1 MTSGLCLLL
10 GGFVY
15 DIVFV
20 GIPYPD
26 PTPEMSASYALDS
39 HIASL
44 IRWVGLGSIFL
55 GCVVGVTKYID
66 RQRPP
71 GDV

>member
-1 MTSGLCLLL
+1 MATGLCLLL

-15 DIVFV
+15 DIVFA

-26 PTPEMSASYALDS
+26 PTPEMSASYAFHS

-44 IRWVGLGSIFL
+44 IRWVGLGGIFL
-55 GCVVGVTKYID
+55 GCVAGVTRYIA